1 MKRIYSTN
9 FLRFL
14 VILLTLSANSNA
26 DVIVTLST
34 NSYVNWTKGL
44 LVVEYSSTE
53 LPLVGRSFHQ
63 DILQLY
69 YSVKRKLVSEA
80 FDVLQ
85 KRIIFDENRMVEDI
99 LSVFPEKRE
108 SIISFLE
115 KINVQNFRYF
125 GGRVLARY
133 SVDMFADNGIF
144 DIMKLAFLPREYK
157 EFINLAEPKE
167 YTGLIIST
175 KKHKFNISLSVK
187 ILSKSGKIIYSYA
200 DYKGKG
206 KYINFFRSL
215 EDALKT
221 GIFGDKVLYAFPV
234 AIQGKNLTD
243 IVIEDSVAEK
253 LLSTEENYE
262 IFYNGKVGII
272 VDN

>member
-1 MKRIYSTN
+1 MKRISSIK
-9 FLRFL
+9 FLSFFA
-14 VILLTLSANSNA
+14 ILLIFSVNSSA
-26 DVIVTLST
+26 DVIVTLSS

-44 LVVEYSSTE
+44 LVIEYSSSE
-53 LPLVGRSFHQ
+53 LPLVGKSFHQ
-63 DILQLY
+63 DILQLN

-80 FDVLQ
+80 FDILR

-99 LSVFPEKRE
+99 LSAFPEKRE
-108 SIISFLE
+108 NIISFLE

-133 SVDMFADNGIF
+133 SIDIFADNGIF

-157 EFINLAEPKE
+157 EFVNLTEPKE

-206 KYINFFRSL
+206 RYINFFRSL

-221 GIFGDKVLYAFPV
+221 GIFGDRVLYAFPV
-234 AIQGKNLTD
+234 AIQGENLTD
-243 IVIEDSVAEK
+243 IVIEDNVAEK
-253 LLSTEENYE
+253 ILSLEENYE
-262 IFYNGKVGII
+262 VFYNGKVGII
-272 VDN
+272 IDN